1 MRRSLGVALGLGLLF
16 VLSLPSTD
24 PVDLLLGVA
33 LGAVLVA
40 GLGDR
45 LRLGPGGH
53 VPPLAERILWMPVFL
68 AAVAYDVLD
77 GTWDVTLRVL
87 HLRGVER
94 PGLVRV
100 PIGERSER
108 GVAVSAL
115 ATTLSPGSVL
125 VDVDWERGDMIV
137 HVIDAA
143 HPDRVRERHHRM
155 YDRYQ
160 RRVFP

>member
-1 MRRSLGVALGLGLLF
+1 MIRPLRVAIGLALLF
-16 VLSLPSTD
+16 ALALPSSD
-24 PVDLLLGVA
+24 PVDLLLGGLLGAGLTAA
-33 LGAVLVA
+33 LGN
-40 GLGDR
+40 R

-53 VPPLAERILWMPVFL
+53 VPPLRERILWTPVFL
-68 AAVAYDVLD
+68 GAVAYDVIE

-87 HLRGVER
+87 HIRGVER

-125 VDVDWERGDMIV
+125 VDVDWERGDMIL
-137 HVIDAA
+137 HVLDAS
-143 HPDRVRERHHRM
+143 HPERVRERLDRM